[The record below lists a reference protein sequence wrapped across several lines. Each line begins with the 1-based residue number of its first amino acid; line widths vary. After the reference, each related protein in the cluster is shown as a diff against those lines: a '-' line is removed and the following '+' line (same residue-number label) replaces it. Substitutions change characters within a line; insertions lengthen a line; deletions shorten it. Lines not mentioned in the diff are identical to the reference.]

1 MTLLGGDDID
11 TVAGTKVPIY
21 DFLQNGWRIKPQEAN
36 HTLTVTDG
44 ILLVQGGGDPFVAT
58 NGSYVVR
65 VNYQQPVQAISF
77 STSGGSAPTAGEIAD
92 AVVAALQLTAI
103 PVDVA
108 KVNGIDID
116 GSGTELDPW
125 GPA

>member
-77 STSGGSAPTAGEIAD
+77 STSGGTAPTAGEIAD